1 MNATPSMRRLL
12 EVAEEAA
19 RAGGAKALA
28 HFKDGVSV
36 ETKKDGTPVSR
47 ADRES
52 EATIRAILGKAFPD
66 HAVLGEESGEER
78 SGATHRWIVDP
89 VDGTVS
95 FVAGVPLWGVLVGL
109 EIAGDPVVGVMHLPA
124 MDETYVAARGEGCS
138 LNGWPCHVSTTARVE
153 DALVVTTSPR
163 ELRRRAPGY
172 AAFAERAKRERGWSD
187 CYGYGLVASGRAD
200 VAMDNQLSPWD
211 LCAVVPIVEEAG
223 GRLTDWRGERTIHAG
238 TAIVSN
244 GLLHDAALAAMRA

>member
-1 MNATPSMRRLL
+1 MTEPTMRKLL
-12 EVAEEAA
+12 EAAEKAA

-28 HFKDGVSV
+28 HFRDGVAV

-52 EATIRAILGKAFPD
+52 EATIRAVLSRAFPD
-66 HAVLGEESGEER
+66 HAVLGEETGEER
-78 SGATHRWIVDP
+78 SGASHRWIVDP
-89 VDGTVS
+89 VDGTKS
-95 FVAGVPLWGVLVGL
+95 FVSGVPLWGVLVGL
-109 EIAGDPVVGVMHLPA
+109 EIDGDPVVGVMHLPA

-153 DALVVTTSPR
+153 DATIVTTSPR

-172 AAFAERAKRERGWSD
+172 AAFAERAKHERGWSD

-200 VAMDNQLSPWD
+200 VALDAKLSPWD
-211 LCAVVPIVEEAG
+211 LCAIVPIVEESG
-223 GRLTDWRGERTIHAG
+223 GRLTDWRGERTIHSG
-238 TAIVSN
+238 TVVISN
-244 GLLHDAALAAMRA
+244 GLLHDAALAAVR